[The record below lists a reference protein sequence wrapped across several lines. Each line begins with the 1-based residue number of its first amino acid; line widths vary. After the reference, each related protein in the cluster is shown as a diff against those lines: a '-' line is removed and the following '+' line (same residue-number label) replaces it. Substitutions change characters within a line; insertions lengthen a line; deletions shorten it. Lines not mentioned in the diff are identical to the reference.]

1 MMNKSKDGWYDPLAA
16 LFQGMEEPM
25 PLARFAAIEAVLHL
39 LALNAPA
46 TDPAKAYLLF
56 TQYQLIGITACTDME
71 HTLQQARHTLG
82 YYRSQKYW
90 QDDLRAYQAPKYDA
104 VRAFSFEKSEKG
116 HSFSKT
122 EGEYPYPY
130 EQRQREWGRFWPER
144 LEEAKPPS
152 YAGAGTYRYPY
163 LNLGTGETETVTA
176 RFDSDCVVPV
186 PPRVPEKG
194 RREPIS
200 ITLDELLNAAKEMA
214 GMHPGDPCYAILST
228 NVLKQIKGAS
238 VSTCTEL
245 TILEVINIVGMVGAG
260 KSTLIKVLAFWCH
273 KNGYRMTVVV
283 DTVAEVMN
291 LQKYLSAFGVAAS
304 PLIGRSERLKY
315 INQVAQP
322 YETCLPAG
330 FSQYLTPLCLVD
342 GMDEQRSE
350 AVAFG
355 KEPCYSLKKGNKNHL
370 CPYFHQCMG
379 TRMLRECAEDCSGLY
394 AAEQQTQRGESGRA
408 EIR

>member
-56 TQYQLIGITACTDME
+56 TQYQLIGTTACTDME

-144 LEEAKPPS
+144 LEEAKSPS

-163 LNLGTGETETVTA
+163 
-176 RFDSDCVVPV
+176 PV
-186 PPRVPEKG
+186 
-194 RREPIS
+194 S
-200 ITLDELLNAAKEMA
+200 YTHLTL
-214 GMHPGDPCYAILST
+214 P
-228 NVLKQIKGAS
+228 
-238 VSTCTEL
+238 
-245 TILEVINIVGMVGAG
+245 TIA
-260 KSTLIKVLAFWCH
+260 
-273 KNGYRMTVVV
+273 
-283 DTVAEVMN
+283 
-291 LQKYLSAFGVAAS
+291 
-304 PLIGRSERLKY
+304 
-315 INQVAQP
+315 
-322 YETCLPAG
+322 
-330 FSQYLTPLCLVD
+330 
-342 GMDEQRSE
+342 
-350 AVAFG
+350 
-355 KEPCYSLKKGNKNHL
+355 
-370 CPYFHQCMG
+370 
-379 TRMLRECAEDCSGLY
+379 
-394 AAEQQTQRGESGRA
+394 
-408 EIR
+408 